1 LFDPAKEDT
10 EMRRVLR
17 PVILGLGVA
26 GLLSAMVAVP
36 ALSAPP
42 EYGRCL
48 KVAKPYNG
56 GFTNSG
62 CTTKS
67 ETKTGKYEW
76 YPGALKAKQTSTG
89 GPGKLEEVG
98 KYSVSCSSEASSGE
112 YTGTKEGKNLL
123 VKFKG
128 CKVVPFICT
137 SPGHEQGELETVPLE
152 GRAVW
157 ENEKLHKTAL
167 DLYPSA
173 GHETFIE
180 FTCGEHAEVTVKVKG
195 SVLVPIKADKMAS
208 TFTLKFKAKHGF
220 QTPEEY
226 EENGKKVK
234 DVLYS
239 DFTEKGY
246 EQAGQE
252 ETVTVKNEEKL
263 ELNAYV

>member
-1 LFDPAKEDT
+1 MKRA
-10 EMRRVLR
+10 VLAS
-17 PVILGLGVA
+17 LGLILAGVVMMA
-26 GLLSAMVAVP
+26 SLIGNAYASA
-36 ALSAPP
+36 P

-76 YPGALKAKQTSTG
+76 YPGAVKAKQTSSG
-89 GPGKLEEVG
+89 GPGTLEEVG
-98 KYSVSCSSEASSGE
+98 KYAVDCSSEASTGE
-112 YTGTKEGKNLL
+112 YTGTKEGKNIV

-128 CKVVPFICT
+128 CKVVPYVCT
-137 SPGHEQGELETVPLE
+137 SPGHEKGELETVPLE

-157 ENEKLHKTAL
+157 ENEKEHKTAL
-167 DLYPSA
+167 DLYPSK

-195 SVLVPIKADKMAS
+195 SVLVPIKADKMAA
-208 TFTLKFKAKHGF
+208 TFSLKFKSKGGF
-220 QTPEEY
+220 QAPEEY

-246 EQAGQE
+246 EQAGQS
-252 ETVTVKNEEKL
+252 ETVTVTNEEKL

>member
-1 LFDPAKEDT
+1 
-10 EMRRVLR
+10 MRHVRVVVLCLIGACLASVL
-17 PVILGLGVA
+17 PSA
-26 GLLSAMVAVP
+26 GAWAT
-36 ALSAPP
+36 PP

-67 ETKTGKYEW
+67 ESKTGKYEW
-76 YPGALKAKQTSTG
+76 YPGAVKHGQTSSG
-89 GPGKLEEVG
+89 GPGKLEEAN
-98 KYSVSCSSEASSGE
+98 KYGVACASESSTGE
-112 YTGTKEGKNLL
+112 YTGTKEGKNLV

-128 CKVVPFICT
+128 CKVTPFVCT
-137 SPGHEQGELETVPLE
+137 SPGHEEGELETYPLE
-152 GRAVW
+152 GKAVW
-157 ENEKLHKTAL
+157 ENEKEHKTAL
-167 DLYPSA
+167 DLFPSV

-180 FTCGEHAEVTVKVKG
+180 FTCGKHEEITVKVKG
-195 SVLVPIKADKMAS
+195 SVLVPIKPDKMAS
-208 TFTLKFKAKHGF
+208 TFTLKFKAKNGF
-220 QTPEEY
+220 QVPQEY

-246 EQAGQE
+246 DQAGQT

>member
-1 LFDPAKEDT
+1 
-10 EMRRVLR
+10 MRSLIRVAWCL
-17 PVILGLGVA
+17 
-26 GLLSAMVAVP
+26 VAVC
-36 ALSAPP
+36 ALGTVMATNALASPP

-67 ETKTGKYEW
+67 ESKTGKYEW
-76 YPGALKAKQTSTG
+76 YAGAIKAKQTSSG
-89 GPGKLEEVG
+89 GPGKLEEAN
-98 KYSVSCSSEASSGE
+98 KYGVACSSESSTGE
-112 YTGTKEGKNLL
+112 YTGTKEGKNLV

-128 CKVVPFICT
+128 CKVTPFVCT
-137 SPGHEQGELETVPLE
+137 SPGHEEGELETYPLE

-167 DLYPSA
+167 DLFPSV

-180 FTCGEHAEVTVKVKG
+180 FTCGKHEEITVKVKG
-195 SVLVPIKADKMAS
+195 SVLVPIKPDKMGS
-208 TFTLKFKAKHGF
+208 TFTLKFKSKHGF

-246 EQAGQE
+246 DQAGQT

>member
-1 LFDPAKEDT
+1 
-10 EMRRVLR
+10 MRRALKPVRL
-17 PVILGLGVA
+17 VILGLGII
-26 GLLSAMVAVP
+26 GLLSVIGVAP

-48 KVAKPYNG
+48 KVAKPYHG

-62 CTTKS
+62 CTAKS
-67 ETKTGKYEW
+67 ETKIGKYEW
-76 YPGALKAKQTSTG
+76 YPGAVKAKQTSSG
-89 GPGKLEEVG
+89 GPAKLEEVG
-98 KYSVSCSSEASSGE
+98 KYSVSCSSESSTGE
-112 YTGTKEGKNLL
+112 YTGTREGKNIL

-128 CKVVPFICT
+128 CKVVPYICT
-137 SPGHEQGELETVPLE
+137 SPGHEKGELETVPLE

-157 ENEKLHKTAL
+157 ENEKLRKTAL
-167 DLYPSA
+167 DLYPSV

-195 SVLVPIKADKMAS
+195 SVLVPIKADKMAR

-234 DVLYS
+234 DILYS

-252 ETVTVKNEEKL
+252 ETVTVENEEKL